1 MSAPIGWCIPEPRVS
16 RRSVRPADAERESL
30 LDSAG
35 VTSAPLSP
43 DLHVSTLENLLIF
56 GEIKCVNYGQFW
68 RRWLR

>member
-35 VTSAPLSP
+35 VTGAPISP
-43 DLHVSTLENLLIF
+43 DLHVSTLENPSIF
-56 GEIKCVNYGQFW
+56 GEVKCVNYGQSW
-68 RRWLR
+68 QCWLR